1 MINFLHT
8 YQPNPIL
15 ISFGPVQI
23 HWYGLF
29 IVTGTLLAIL
39 ITVKLA
45 RFYKIKTETIIDLAF
60 WLIIFGLIGARLY
73 HVLIELPYYLQ
84 HPLEI
89 FYLWQGGLAIH
100 GAIIAGLITIYVFAK
115 KNSARGGFWQLAA
128 LITPGL
134 ALAQVIGRWGNYFNQ
149 ELFGLP
155 TNLPWGIPIDLINRP
170 VEYLNYNYFQPTFL
184 YESLSDILIF
194 LLLILFYLYI
204 IKTADKSRII
214 NFQFS
219 IFLPTEDLPKG
230 DNFQLIVIFYLI
242 LYSLVRFLIE
252 FIRIDSTP
260 IIFNLRLPQ
269 LVSLIIIFFS
279 LIYLIYLFLEKRG
292 NKILHL

>member
-1 MINFLHT
+1 MRFMINFLHT

-15 ISFGPVQI
+15 ISFGPIQI

-39 ITVKLA
+39 VTIKLA
-45 RFYKIKTETIIDLAF
+45 RFYKIKAEIIIDLAF

-100 GAIIAGLITIYVFAK
+100 GAIIAGIITIWFYAK
-115 KNSARGGFWQLAA
+115 KKRLNFWQLTAVIA
-128 LITPGL
+128 PGL
-134 ALAQVIGRWGNYFNQ
+134 ALAQAIGRWGNYFNQ

-155 TNLPWGIPIDLINRP
+155 TNLPYGIPIDLINRP
-170 VEYLNYNYFQPTFL
+170 LEYLNYNYFQPTFL
-184 YESLSDILIF
+184 YESLGDFIIFIIL
-194 LLLILFYLYI
+194 LSTHLYI
-204 IKTADKSRII
+204 LKKVTSCELRVMDYK
-214 NFQFS
+214 
-219 IFLPTEDLPKG
+219 LL
-230 DNFQLIVIFYLI
+230 VISYLI
-242 LYSLVRFLIE
+242 LYSSARYLIE

-260 IIFNLRLPQ
+260 IIFNLRFPQ
-269 LVSLIIIFFS
+269 ITSLIIIFFS
-279 LIYLIYLFLEKRG
+279 LIYLICIFFKKRR
-292 NKILHL
+292 NKILQL